1 MWSFERGLFSQ
12 KAPRRWWP
20 AFATEV
26 EGHGLPR
33 EERHLTDPTPA
44 TAAPH
49 SRTHPEQTHPRYSRL
64 NDSLQCPK
72 IFPYF
77 WTFHDFYFIN
87 HRFHIVCLW
96 SVAALHMWLI
106 HHYFSQTPQH
116 VTRNYDKPW
125 LTNSKSASPLKS
137 SDSFDSQGSSNE
149 VMVLQKWVTRTDL
162 ISVSVPDLCF
172 WHCVHPPPGWIWD

>member
-12 KAPRRWWP
+12 KAPPRWWP

-64 NDSLQCPK
+64 NDSLQWV
-72 IFPYF
+72 ISLFLDISWF
-77 WTFHDFYFIN
+77 LFHKSSVS
-87 HRFHIVCLW
+87 HIVCLW

-149 VMVLQKWVTRTDL
+149 VMVLQKWV
-162 ISVSVPDLCF
+162 I
-172 WHCVHPPPGWIWD
+172 